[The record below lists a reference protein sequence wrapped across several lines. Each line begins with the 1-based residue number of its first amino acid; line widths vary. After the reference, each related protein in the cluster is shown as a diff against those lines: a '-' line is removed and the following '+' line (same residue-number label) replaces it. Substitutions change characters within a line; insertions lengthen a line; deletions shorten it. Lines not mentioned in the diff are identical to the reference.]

1 MKKTLL
7 ILIFATFLSVS
18 NANAQ
23 TVWDFGNSSEWPE
36 SPGYAENTVVNN
48 LGFFANTG
56 TSTNYVGAIEA
67 NNSGL
72 FSDDYSGTKRLK
84 LNGAS
89 YESGTTDFSMP
100 TKRYLFFAVTGACTV
115 KVWFRTGGGGNR
127 NLYVTDGTSVV
138 GTIGSSTS
146 GERLIL
152 TANYT
157 GGAGNLYIGGN
168 EASNIMK
175 IQVSTNVGTTTLNT
189 DDFQLKATTNIFSN
203 GKKVFVSNVQSETEV
218 KVYNITGQLIKSFTT
233 TSEIDFPLDQGMYI
247 VNVKSGEG
255 AQKSVKVLLN

>member
-7 ILIFATFLSVS
+7 FSIFAAMICSAVS
-18 NANAQ
+18 YSQ
-23 TVWDFGNSSEWPE
+23 TVWDFGNSSDWPE

-56 TSTNYVGAIEA
+56 TSTNYVGAVEA
-67 NNSGL
+67 NNSGT
-72 FSDDYSGTKRLK
+72 FSDDYSATKRLK

-89 YESGTTDFSMP
+89 YDSGTTDFSMP
-100 TKRYLFFAVTGACTV
+100 TKRYLYFAVTGACTV

-127 NLYVTDGTSVV
+127 NLYLTNGTSVV
-138 GTIGSSTS
+138 GSIGSTTS
-146 GERLIL
+146 GEKLIL

-175 IQVSTNVGTTTLNT
+175 IQVSANIGTTTLDRN
-189 DDFQLKATTNIFSN
+189 DFNASSTNVYSN
-203 GKKVFVSNVQSETEV
+203 NGNVYLSNITSTSDV
-218 KVYNITGQLIKSFTT
+218 KVYNMTGQLVKSFS
-233 TSEIDFPLDQGMYI
+233 TSSDTDFQLGQGLYI
-247 VNVKSGEG
+247 VSLTSAEG
-255 AQKSVKVLLN
+255 AQKSVKVLMQ